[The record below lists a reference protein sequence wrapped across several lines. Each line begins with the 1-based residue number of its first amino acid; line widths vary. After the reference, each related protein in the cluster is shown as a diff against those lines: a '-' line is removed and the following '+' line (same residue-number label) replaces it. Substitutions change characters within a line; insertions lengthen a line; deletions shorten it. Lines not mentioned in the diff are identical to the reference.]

1 MKTLLRI
8 IALILFLFSV
18 YGIISENM
26 LDIPPEIHYLL
37 CAMGFAL
44 ATSIAYELELKK
56 ERAKKDKF
64 FDMYFDTFLR
74 INKAKRLTKEAHDH
88 IAELQKLI
96 DFYEGYT
103 DNNEK
108 QITKLSN
115 QITGLKLTIARYK
128 KKKNVCF
135 RKN

>member
-8 IALILFLFSV
+8 IALIIILASS
-18 YGIISENM
+18 YGIVSEDM

-44 ATSIAYELELKK
+44 STSIVYELELKK
-56 ERAKKDKF
+56 KKQEKDSIFDK
-64 FDMYFDTFLR
+64 YFNAYLKV
-74 INKAKRLTKEAHDH
+74 NKAKRLTKEAHDH

>member
-8 IALILFLFSV
+8 IALIIILASS
-18 YGIISENM
+18 YGIVSEDM

-44 ATSIAYELELKK
+44 STSIVYELELKK
-56 ERAKKDKF
+56 KKQEKDSIFDK
-64 FDMYFDTFLR
+64 YFNAYLKV
-74 INKAKRLTKEAHDH
+74 NKAKRLTKEAHNH
-88 IAELQKLI
+88 IAELQKMI
-96 DFYEGYT
+96 DFYEDLT